1 MSVPAKLILLL
12 VAASLVANFVLGMD
26 GKNGAAA
33 GKSPKTPTDPNNKLP
48 KNTEKSNVPMK
59 TNKTKK
65 IDQDKLKGVSKLD
78 LGDTDIPPAADAPTK
93 TPKDQKKLP
102 KSPKTPSAPI
112 KPKPTGLKKAIV
124 SKLDFGGENA
134 AAPSKNQKGNRRHER

>member
-33 GKSPKTPTDPNNKLP
+33 EKSPETPTDTNNKLP
-48 KNTEKSNVPMK
+48 KNTDKSNAPMK

-65 IDQDKLKGVSKLD
+65 KDPNVLEGVKKKLEFEEKN
-78 LGDTDIPPAADAPTK
+78 TAPAA
-93 TPKDQKKLP
+93 
-102 KSPKTPSAPI
+102 
-112 KPKPTGLKKAIV
+112 G
-124 SKLDFGGENA
+124 
-134 AAPSKNQKGNRRHER
+134 APSTS